1 MRQLAY
7 WKAQFSLEMSKSN
20 KKRMR
25 IMFISFGMFFL
36 LFTTIILLNAFRS
49 GIEFYKSPT
58 QLLEL
63 KDDTISLR
71 VGGLVMRNSVKST
84 GVDNLF
90 VITDGA
96 NEVKVKYT
104 GVLPDLFAEGRGV
117 IVRGKLIDNIVVA
130 SQVLAKHDEKYM
142 PRELEKT
149 LSSDYSN

>member
-1 MRQLAY
+1 
-7 WKAQFSLEMSKSN
+7 MSISN

-25 IMFISFGMFFL
+25 IIFISFGIFVL
-36 LFTTIILLNAFRS
+36 LVTTIILLLAFRS

-63 KDDTISLR
+63 KDDKVRLR
-71 VGGLVMRNSVKST
+71 VGGLVVRNSVQRS

-90 VITDGA
+90 VITDGT
-96 NEVKVKYT
+96 NVVKVQYA

-117 IVRGKLIDNIVVA
+117 IVRGKLKNNVFIA

-142 PRELEKT
+142 PREIKNNMT
-149 LSSDYSN
+149 N

>member
-1 MRQLAY
+1 
-7 WKAQFSLEMSKSN
+7 MSISN

-25 IMFISFGMFFL
+25 IIFISFGIFVL
-36 LFTTIILLNAFRS
+36 LLTSITLLIAFRS

-63 KDDTISLR
+63 KDDTVRLR
-71 VGGLVMRNSVKST
+71 VGGLVVRNSVQRS

-90 VITDGA
+90 VITDGT

-117 IVRGKLIDNIVVA
+117 IVRGKLKNNVFIA

-142 PRELEKT
+142 PREIKNNMT
-149 LSSDYSN
+149 N

>member
-7 WKAQFSLEMSKSN
+7 WKAQFSLEMSNSN

-25 IMFISFGMFFL
+25 ITFISCGIFILVVTTITL
-36 LFTTIILLNAFRS
+36 LFAFRS

-58 QLLEL
+58 QLLEM
-63 KDDTISLR
+63 KNASIKLR
-71 VGGLVMRNSVKST
+71 VGGLVMRDSVESSGVENS
-84 GVDNLF
+84 F
-90 VITDGA
+90 RITDGN
-96 NEVKVKYT
+96 NEVKVEFV

-117 IVRGKLIDNIVVA
+117 IVRGQFKDNVFLA

-149 LSSDYSN
+149 LSGN

>member
-1 MRQLAY
+1 
-7 WKAQFSLEMSKSN
+7 MSISN

-25 IMFISFGMFFL
+25 IIFISFGIFVL
-36 LFTTIILLNAFRS
+36 LVTSITLLIAFRS

-63 KDDTISLR
+63 KDDTVRLR
-71 VGGLVMRNSVKST
+71 VGGLVVRNSVQRS

-90 VITDGA
+90 VITDGT
-96 NEVKVKYT
+96 NEVKIQYT

-117 IVRGKLIDNIVVA
+117 IVRGKLKNNVFIA

-142 PRELEKT
+142 PREIKNNMT
-149 LSSDYSN
+149 N